1 MGPSFDPNDGDFFDA
16 KWKQARDSVKYK
28 LGHLKNVLL
37 GCLMINSP
45 NIIELIQRTNN
56 RVYKASQSLDTS
68 LQNSPYTGSDFAGKY
83 EDYMEDR
90 ASRFNQVPGLVI
102 RMIQSIQNDLQAAS
116 NLMDVNAQ
124 ERGSLALLLESYKSQ
139 YTIGNSAGKW
149 QYQIN
154 SEWDTN
160 NVKRDLDNAGLLD
173 FRNLI
178 RQRGDGDS
186 CPLTAPA
193 SASLPAATGFETA
206 GGSVRGGGGGGDR
219 PRVHRNSR
227 PLVNRPSCRLLDH
240 PPKPARSTSSSSA
253 PTSCQDDD
261 DCKDYKCSSGD
272 PFCAIA
278 ISKSRKLRKRQD
290 PNGSFPTWS
299 RACKNQDPTTTKKE
313 GPSPMMDAQPEGC
326 TSGLYNNLDK
336 CEDSCRMGL
345 CQENAG
351 QPQITCSCN

>member
-1 MGPSFDPNDGDFFDA
+1 
-16 KWKQARDSVKYK
+16 
-28 LGHLKNVLL
+28 
-37 GCLMINSP
+37 
-45 NIIELIQRTNN
+45 
-56 RVYKASQSLDTS
+56 
-68 LQNSPYTGSDFAGKY
+68 
-83 EDYMEDR
+83 MEDR

-206 GGSVRGGGGGGDR
+206 GGSVRGGGGGGGATASQTGQGSTATPAPLSTAPPVASSTTHPNPQDPLPPHQHRHPVKTTTTAKTTNAPPAILSAPSPSASPASCASVRTPTDRSQHGRVRAKIRIRR
-219 PRVHRNSR
+219 PR
-227 PLVNRPSCRLLDH
+227 
-240 PPKPARSTSSSSA
+240 
-253 PTSCQDDD
+253 
-261 DCKDYKCSSGD
+261 
-272 PFCAIA
+272 
-278 ISKSRKLRKRQD
+278 RKR
-290 PNGSFPTWS
+290 G
-299 RACKNQDPTTTKKE
+299 R
-313 GPSPMMDAQPEGC
+313 
-326 TSGLYNNLDK
+326 
-336 CEDSCRMGL
+336 RR
-345 CQENAG
+345 
-351 QPQITCSCN
+351 

>member
-1 MGPSFDPNDGDFFDA
+1 
-16 KWKQARDSVKYK
+16 
-28 LGHLKNVLL
+28 
-37 GCLMINSP
+37 
-45 NIIELIQRTNN
+45 
-56 RVYKASQSLDTS
+56 
-68 LQNSPYTGSDFAGKY
+68 
-83 EDYMEDR
+83 MEDR

-178 RQRGDGDS
+178 RQR
-186 CPLTAPA
+186 
-193 SASLPAATGFETA
+193 
-206 GGSVRGGGGGGDR
+206 DR